1 MTIYRF
7 DWKDIIYGRVEIE
20 ASSGQEANDK
30 LMGMRIKD
38 LLHISQFNSD
48 NKERSIRFADAGNHV
63 ENMDSDEW
71 NKLKMDL

>member
-20 ASSGQEANDK
+20 ASSGQEAHDK
-30 LMGMRIKD
+30 LMGIRIKD

-48 NKERSIRFADAGNHV
+48 NNERSIRFADAV
-63 ENMDSDEW
+63 AT
-71 NKLKMDL
+71 KLKIWMPTNGIS